1 MNNSTISAIAL
12 EPIALQSSPNT
23 QWTPLSKIPTLVS
36 KIPTLGSA
44 RYYHRSFWNFWHPIV
59 VPIAGRNWEVVYDA
73 SYTCQGLPNP
83 QASTVSF
90 TLTQASETPY
100 TPAKNRVRLTEDDF
114 AIPVGRLYPIRFFKC
129 LPIHDEGVHIPKGLQ
144 LYHLAVFW
152 TGWGD
157 GGNENLFVSLNEK
170 GVPSAVYVEYSAGYA
185 ED

>member
-12 EPIALQSSPNT
+12 EPIALKSSPNT
-23 QWTPLSKIPTLVS
+23 QWTPLS

-59 VPIAGRNWEVVYDA
+59 VPLAGQNWEVVYDA

-90 TLTQASETPY
+90 TLTQAKETPY
-100 TPAKNRVRLTEDDF
+100 ASAKNRVRLTGDDF

-144 LYHLAVFW
+144 LYQLAVFW
-152 TGWGD
+152 TGWGN
-157 GGNENLFVSLNEK
+157 GGNENLFISLNKK
-170 GVPSAVYVEYSAGYA
+170 GVPNAIYIEYSAGYA